1 MSGSPCPLFFPTA
14 LTATRVGVAQSMAS
28 AVMEAYTA
36 VLDVKTDTANVISP
50 PLGTNHPRSSF
61 VAPITRATVP
71 TLKDPIAVLVT
82 VARKMENVVPVKI
95 TGVGKDFC
103 AVPDKCQHKYGFC
116 DSDIKP
122 QETEY
127 FNSSADD
134 RSHVGEIPYGK
145 FIRTCQVPRLLG
157 LSFDDGP
164 SENTA
169 DLLDVLQDY
178 NVRATFFV
186 TGVSGGKGAIDQT
199 DQWRELILRM
209 VDEGH
214 QVASHTWSHRN
225 LNNLTSSQRWSEMV
239 KLEQALF
246 NIIGK
251 YSNYVRPPYV
261 QCNESSGCLKD
272 LGDLGYHVIG
282 WSIDSSDYR
291 HENDL
296 DAMIREFDASF
307 DAIDPDTGS
316 AIIIQH
322 DTIRKSAID
331 LTKHI
336 INRAQEK
343 GFFPVP
349 VSQCVGDEP
358 EQSYRVA
365 VKTDQRNETATT
377 NESDSTP
384 TPESSAAKLAPF
396 RWSRYLVSLL
406 GSARAYRSAPV
417 PLAIPPKKAKT
428 EL

>member
-1 MSGSPCPLFFPTA
+1 MARRNVPTINA
-14 LTATRVGVAQSMAS
+14 ARFM
-28 AVMEAYTA
+28 
-36 VLDVKTDTANVISP
+36 
-50 PLGTNHPRSSF
+50 
-61 VAPITRATVP
+61 ATVYE
-71 TLKDPIAVLVT
+71 PISRDHVLW
-82 VARKMENVVPVKI
+82 ANRDQGE
-95 TGVGKDFC
+95 GKDFC

-122 QETEY
+122 IEMEY

-134 RSHVGEIPYGK
+134 RSHLGEVPYGK
-145 FIRTCQVPRLLG
+145 LIRTCQVPRLLG

-164 SENTA
+164 SENTEE
-169 DLLDVLQDY
+169 LLDLLQDY

-186 TGVSGGKGAIDQT
+186 TGVSNGKGAIDQT
-199 DQWRELILRM
+199 DKWRELILRM

-214 QVASHTWSHRN
+214 QVASHTWSHRS
-225 LNNLTSSQRWSEMV
+225 LDKLSSAQRWSEMV

-282 WSIDSSDYR
+282 WSLDSSDYR

-343 GFFPVP
+343 RFFR
-349 VSQCVGDEP
+349 E
-358 EQSYRVA
+358 
-365 VKTDQRNETATT
+365 
-377 NESDSTP
+377 
-384 TPESSAAKLAPF
+384 
-396 RWSRYLVSLL
+396 
-406 GSARAYRSAPV
+406 
-417 PLAIPPKKAKT
+417 
-428 EL
+428 